1 MPTIYFADNEET
13 EKFIQLDKN
22 KRALA
27 HILLKRETSKTQE
40 KLFKFR
46 QENDSA
52 QKEFE
57 KKMLELRKD
66 FMEEHEN
73 CKLKKSEKEDAENIL
88 TSKKSENENLRE
100 ELENQLATIQ
110 KMEYEIKLMSFGPY
124 SGFQLLIYFLGLLNL
139 VGQFFHFFIVLGN
152 SIFHSNNRISECCF
166 IF

>member
-73 CKLKKSEKEDAENIL
+73 CKLKKSEKEVAENIL

-110 KMEYEIKLMSFGPY
+110 KMEYEIERNNSAIEKMDVD
-124 SGFQLLIYFLGLLNL
+124 QAHWTKEKENL
-139 VGQFFHFFIVLGN
+139 ENRAEDLREQIKIVDEELVEKQA
-152 SIFHSNNRISECCF
+152 R
-166 IF
+166 